1 MIRAAVLA
9 LLAVLAEGET
19 FAPWV
24 VEEGVEVSIARR
36 AEGAPWVRG
45 VAELPVPAERVF
57 EVLEDYAAYAALL
70 APVVR
75 RSEVLERLGPAAR
88 LHLVWDYPFPF
99 RNRDAIVRYE
109 AERVPGGRF
118 EIRWKDDA
126 RPGDPSEGVRIR
138 KVAGETR
145 IEPLGSERCRITYTF
160 LGELGGSFP
169 RAGKEKAWR
178 REPVVYVIALR
189 RALNLPVTRAE

>member
-1 MIRAAVLA
+1 MEAAVLA
-9 LLAVLAEGET
+9 LLAVLAEGEV
-19 FAPWV
+19 FVPWV
-24 VEEGVEVSIARR
+24 IEEGVEVSIARR

-57 EVLEDYAAYAALL
+57 EVLEDYAAYAALFT
-70 APVVR
+70 PVVR

-109 AERVPGGRF
+109 ALRLPGGRF
-118 EIRWKDDA
+118 EIRWRDDA
-126 RPGDPSEGVRIR
+126 RRGDPSEGVRIGR
-138 KVAGETR
+138 VAGETR
-145 IEPLGSERCRITYTF
+145 IEPLGSESCRVTYTF

-169 RAGKEKAWR
+169 RAGEEKAWK
-178 REPVVYVIALR
+178 REPVVYVVAMR
-189 RALNLPVTRAE
+189 RALDLPAVPAK